1 MRICSWMNGIPQG
14 ARTAV
19 RLCTGSTVYRKE
31 PGMAVRICSSMNG
44 IAQGART
51 ALWIC
56 LIIFHGAPAIAD
68 SELRPVDYNPFETR
82 DQNLFNLIH
91 GQALPT
97 NAHLLT
103 KGQGLWSSGLNITN
117 TVNIESSTNENIYLD
132 YEAYRFNFSY
142 QYGLNENWNLK
153 IDVPLVH
160 QSGGTFDGA
169 INDWHDF
176 WGLPDGQR
184 PSVENNQYD
193 IRYSYQSQSS
203 IDLNESSS
211 TLGDIQLAVA
221 HSVLTSDRTS
231 ISLWGSVK
239 LPTGNED
246 KLTSNGA
253 TDISA
258 WLALNQ
264 QLSKSWLI
272 NLNAG
277 AVFLGADTYKDMP
290 LSSSTF
296 YGHLMLGWLVSD
308 NINLKLQL
316 QGHTSYYEDSQLKI
330 LGDTYFLTFGGSIK
344 INQCNQL
351 DIAMSE
357 DIKVNASPDA
367 SLLINW
373 RSYSGGC

>member
-1 MRICSWMNGIPQG
+1 MNGIPQG
-14 ARTAV
+14 ARAV
-19 RLCTGSTVYRKE
+19 
-31 PGMAVRICSSMNG
+31 
-44 IAQGART
+44 
-51 ALWIC
+51 LWIC
-56 LIIFHGAPAIAD
+56 AIFFSIGKLHASVED
-68 SELRPVDYNPFETR
+68 TDYNPFAIR

-97 NAHLLT
+97 NADLIT
-103 KGQGLWSSGLNITN
+103 KGQSLWSSGLTITN
-117 TVNIESSTNENIYLD
+117 TVNIESKTDEDIYLD

-142 QYGLNENWNLK
+142 QYGLNEHWNLK

-160 QSGGTFDGA
+160 QSGGMFDSA
-169 INDWHDF
+169 ISNWHDF

-184 PSVENNQYD
+184 SSVKNNQYD
-193 IRYSYQSQSS
+193 VRYDYQSQSL
-203 IDLNESSS
+203 IDLSESST

-221 HSVLTSDRTS
+221 RSLLRNNHTS
-231 ISLWGSVK
+231 ISLWGGVK

-253 TDISA
+253 TDVSA

-264 QLSKSWLI
+264 QLSPSWLL

-277 AVFLGADTYKDMP
+277 AVFLGTDTYKDIP
-290 LSSSTF
+290 LSSNVF
-296 YGHLMLGWLVSD
+296 YGHIMLGWLASD

-316 QGHTSYYEDSQLKI
+316 QGHTSYYEDSQLQI

-344 INQCNQL
+344 INQCNLL

-357 DIKVNASPDA
+357 DIKVNASPDV

-373 RSYSGGC
+373 RSYGGHC